1 MPCKGGGVGLYL
13 NNNENKLKDF
23 KQRNNMINEVFWKD
37 PFRYITEKKLRVL
50 VQRTKLKAGRPAGRL
65 QNPGEQ

>member
-1 MPCKGGGVGLYL
+1 
-13 NNNENKLKDF
+13 
-23 KQRNNMINEVFWKD
+23 MINEVFWKN

-65 QNPGEQ
+65 QKSRGAMIAARTKEMACV